1 MSHFPPYGHSK
12 NKIQV
17 ELGLPNYAAKSD
29 LKNVTDVDTS
39 QFAKEDDLV
48 NLKSQVGKSDFDK
61 F

>member
-48 NLKSQVGKSDFDK
+48 NLKSQVGK
-61 F
+61 